1 MHRYY
6 SYIFKNTGA
15 HGMKYARASI
25 SLPEPLLKVAKKSA
39 RRKMRNF
46 SSYVAELID
55 RDAKALDGEQKV
67 APAK

>member
-1 MHRYY
+1 
-6 SYIFKNTGA
+6 
-15 HGMKYARASI
+15 MKYARASI